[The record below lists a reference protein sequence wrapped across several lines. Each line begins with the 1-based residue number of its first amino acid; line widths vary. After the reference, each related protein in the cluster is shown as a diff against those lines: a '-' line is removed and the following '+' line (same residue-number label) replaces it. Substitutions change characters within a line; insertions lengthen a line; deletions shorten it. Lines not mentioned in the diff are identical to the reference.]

1 MPRRVRAQWV
11 PRPRLDDLVSDAVD
25 GSALT
30 LVSAPAGAGKT
41 VALSTWVATR
51 QPPGPLVW
59 APTVRAG
66 QGTARLWDAVVQR
79 LVRAGADAP
88 PHALAHGTGAGRP
101 DFARLAAM
109 TRAVAEVAGPLVV
122 VVDEDEQ
129 APDPVLHAEL
139 DRYLESAWGS
149 VRVILLTRSDPM
161 LPLHRYRL
169 AGGLSEIRADDLRF
183 SRAEAAGLLDS
194 TGVRLSDEQLTT
206 LLDRSCGW
214 AAGLTFAATYLAGHA
229 DLDSALGGFTGSQR
243 AVSDYLAKEVLD
255 AQPAN
260 LRELML
266 RTSVAHELPI
276 GLFEEL
282 SGEPDGRQ
290 VLAFLAGSNAFIGPV
305 PGNPTSYKYQPLFRE
320 FLRSRLSFERP
331 DLLTEL
337 HGVAACWFA
346 RSGNLREAALHA
358 VAAGLWSQASAY
370 AVQNL
375 AVGQLLDSRLDGTLA
390 RLFEDMP
397 AATTGGPAAIVR
409 AALALRTGDVAGA
422 RLSLDDARAHMAE
435 DGSASSADAFSVEL
449 LEAALAV
456 VALDLEHGL
465 EKLRIADR
473 HLTTLQPSEPDLRE
487 EVATQLA
494 LLRSRLHLWS
504 GSVYAA
510 RAALREAAEPADGQG
525 GALQATV
532 WTQGALLAAI
542 LGDADEALTLLD
554 RADRQ
559 TNEQL
564 RRVGPTSAR
573 AAVARAWVLTEQGNV
588 RDGRAH
594 AALADGLRAELGSV
608 ACALLDIVRARL
620 SHANGDYLGS
630 RAALAGARAA
640 LSQAPAPVW
649 VAEWVD
655 LAEAVHEAAEGGA
668 AREGHDDV
676 VVPLLPHW
684 LGEPPVELQVT
695 SVISEA
701 DARLR
706 RDDEAAAVTLLAKAL
721 RLASRQG
728 LRRPFTEA
736 PPAVRQLLR
745 NHEHL
750 QEAHPW
756 LAGAGDQLATLRVPR
771 PRGAPALEAC
781 GMPLPVVV
789 EPLTNK
795 ELEVLGHLTELA
807 TTAEIGAAMFISVNT
822 VRTHIR
828 SILRKLAVS
837 RRNQAVRRAWELG
850 LVPAPGVVDAA
861 EAGNDPADPA
871 TGQTA

>member
-1 MPRRVRAQWV
+1 VPRRVRAQWV
-11 PRPRLDDLVSDAVD
+11 PRPRLDDLVSDAVN

-41 VALSTWVATR
+41 VAVSTWVATR
-51 QPPGPLVW
+51 RAPGPLVW
-59 APTVRAG
+59 VPNVRAG
-66 QGTARLWDAVVQR
+66 QGTHRLWDAVAQR
-79 LVRAGADAP
+79 LVRAGVDATDHRLFP
-88 PHALAHGTGAGRP
+88 TRP
-101 DFARLAAM
+101 DVVRLAAL
-109 TRAVAEVAGPLVV
+109 TRTVAEVAGPLVV
-122 VVDEDEQ
+122 VVDEDEE
-129 APDPVLHAEL
+129 APDPTLHAEL
-139 DRYLESAWGS
+139 DRYLEAAWGS
-149 VRVILLTRSDPM
+149 VRVVLLTRSDPL

-183 SRAEAAGLLDS
+183 SRAEAAHLLDS
-194 TGVRLSDEQLTT
+194 TGVRLTHEQLTT
-206 LLDRSCGW
+206 LLDRTCGW
-214 AAGLTFAATYLAGHA
+214 AAGLTFATSYLGGQS
-229 DLDSALGGFTGSQR
+229 DLDAALTEFSGSHR

-266 RTSVAHELPI
+266 RTCVADELPT

-290 VLAFLAGSNAFIGPV
+290 LLAFLAGSNAFIGPV

-331 DLLTEL
+331 DLLPEL
-337 HGVAACWFA
+337 HGVAACWWA
-346 RSGNLREAALHA
+346 RSGRLREAALHA
-358 VAAGLWSQASAY
+358 VAAGLWSRASVY

-375 AVGQLLDSRLDGTLA
+375 AVGQLLDNRLDDTLA

-397 AATTGGPAAIVR
+397 VETPGPQAAIVR
-409 AALALRTGDVAGA
+409 AALALRIGKTTEAKS
-422 RLSLDDARAHMAE
+422 SLADARTQLAAS
-435 DGSASSADAFSVEL
+435 GSPTSADAFSVEL
-449 LEAALAV
+449 VEAAVAV
-456 VALDLEHGL
+456 TELDLDRGL
-465 EKLRIADR
+465 EELRIAER

-487 EVATQLA
+487 EVATQLV

-510 RAALREAAEPADGQG
+510 RTALRAAAEPTGEKA
-525 GALQATV
+525 GALEVTAMTHA
-532 WTQGALLAAI
+532 ALLAAI
-542 LGDADEALTLLD
+542 LGEAHEALALLD

-564 RRVGPTSAR
+564 RLAGPTAAR

-588 RDGRAH
+588 RAARAQ
-594 AALADGLRAELGSV
+594 AALADGLRSELGSV
-608 ACALLDIVRARL
+608 AAALLDIVCARL
-620 SHANGDYLGS
+620 SHANGDYVGS
-630 RAALAGARAA
+630 RTALAAARKA
-640 LSQAPAPVW
+640 LSLAPAPAW
-649 VAEWVD
+649 VLEWVE
-655 LAEAVHEAAEGGA
+655 LTETVHVAAEGGTVP
-668 AREGHDDV
+668 EGQPDV
-676 VVPLLPHW
+676 VAPRMPHW
-684 LGEPPVELQVT
+684 IGEPPLELQVT
-695 SVISEA
+695 CVIGEA

-706 RDDEAAAVTLLAKAL
+706 REDEPAAVVLLGRAL

-745 NHEHL
+745 NRDDL

-756 LAGAGDQLATLRVPR
+756 LAAAGEHVATPRVHGPR
-771 PRGAPALEAC
+771 SVPPLESR

-789 EPLTNK
+789 EPLTSK

-822 VRTHIR
+822 VRTHVR
-828 SILRKLAVS
+828 NILRKLGTD
-837 RRNQAVRRAWELG
+837 RRNAAVRRAWELG
-850 LVPAPGVVDAA
+850 LVPAPGAGTTGTPKDDAA
-861 EAGNDPADPA
+861 AVARPDDR
-871 TGQTA
+871 TA